1 MSNKPKLA
9 RNIIFGLT
17 LTATAILWVF
27 PFVWMVMNSLKPSD
41 VIIQPKINLLFTP
54 TLEHFR
60 FILIKQPF
68 LRFTLNSIFVAVTVT
83 CITLF
88 LGTTTAYAISRYGV
102 GGGTLK
108 FWILLTRMLPPPVL
122 LIPLFIIFRTMGLLN
137 TLTALVMA
145 DITFLLSFV
154 IWVMKGFFEDIPMEL
169 EDSAVIDGC
178 SRYQSFT
185 KVILPLASPGLVSA
199 SILTF
204 IFAWNEYLFALV
216 FATSTRVKTLPV
228 AAGDFITGYAVNWGP
243 VFAASTLI
251 VIPVFLLVVF
261 MQRYIIRGLTLGS
274 FR

>member
-1 MSNKPKLA
+1 MSSKTNFAKQSL
-9 RNIIFGLT
+9 FT
-17 LTATAILWVF
+17 LSLVIVALLWVF
-27 PFVWMVMNSLKPSD
+27 PFVWMVMSALKPSD
-41 VIIQPKINLLFTP
+41 VIIQANLNFLFEP

-68 LRFTLNSIFVAVTVT
+68 VKFTLNSVFVAVTVT
-83 CITLF
+83 AISLF
-88 LGTTTAYAISRYGV
+88 LGTSTAYAITRYKV
-102 GGGTLK
+102 GGEVLK

-122 LIPLFIIFRTMGLLN
+122 LIPLFIIFRTLGLLN

-154 IWVMKGFFEDIPMEL
+154 IWVMKGFFEDIPLEL

-185 KVILPLASPGLVSA
+185 KVILPLATPGIVSA
-199 SILTF
+199 AILTF

-216 FATSTRVKTLPV
+216 FATATRVKTLPV

-251 VIPVFLLVVF
+251 VIPVFFLVVF
-261 MQRYIIRGLTLGS
+261 LQRYIIRGLTLGS